1 MKNWENEL
9 NEMLPLLGHRNWI
22 VLTDMAYPLQAKDG
36 IVTIYADAEYAY
48 VLNFVIKAI
57 KDCPHIRPHVCQ
69 DMELND
75 LDDNSCPGIE
85 DYKTMTA
92 ETLGGMDVKHV
103 KHEELI
109 SRLDSVSNMFKVV
122 IIKTRLLKPFTSVF
136 FELDCKYWQ

>member
-9 NEMLPLLGHRNWI
+9 SEMLPLLGHRNWI

-36 IVTIYADAEYAY
+36 IVTIYADAEYDS
-48 VLNFVIKAI
+48 VLNSVVKAI
-57 KDCPHIRPHVCQ
+57 KDCPHIRPHVYQ

-85 DYKTMTA
+85 DYKTLTA

>member
-9 NEMLPLLGHRNWI
+9 SEMLPLLGHRNWI

-36 IVTIYADAEYAY
+36 IVTIYADAEYDS
-48 VLNFVIKAI
+48 VLNSVVKAI
-57 KDCPHIRPHVCQ
+57 KDCPHICPHVYQ

-85 DYKTMTA
+85 DYKTLTA
-92 ETLGGMDVKHV
+92 ETLGGMDVKYV